1 MWLTRVF
8 LERWPLT
15 IVLIALTTLFGVVS
29 AKSLIVQ
36 RLPNTDQPT
45 VGMRLTYS
53 GASTTEIRDTIA
65 RPVEDQISGSQDLL
79 HVDTAVQTGSAT
91 IASYFALG
99 SPSDTDL
106 TNVIEAFNAAKSQ
119 LPSDLVNPVIRIYD
133 PNAATVVSIGLSSR
147 SMTTSALAAL
157 ANGQIGPAIEQLGG
171 VSNVLVAGNVQAAYN
186 VTVDPNA
193 LAGYGLTLTDIIN
206 TLSGNNLRA
215 PGGIAYQPG
224 RETQIDV
231 RGDIDS
237 PAAVAGLSVSST
249 SGGSTGGG
257 NAPTLYGPSPYTGSL
272 YGWTRPSQGVNIGD
286 VSRVEDASVPVRNFA
301 YINGIPGIELQ
312 VSKTSDASEISVSD
326 TVIKALPALQQQFP
340 SVKFRVDYVQS
351 NYSRQQVEGVIRTL
365 IEGVVL
371 TAVLMVLFLQSWR
384 NAVVVMIAIPTSL
397 CVALLAMRIFNFSLD
412 TISLLAMTLVI
423 GVLIDDSTV
432 VLENVTRHHEN
443 GEEPLEAALN
453 GRGEIG
459 TAAIVI
465 TLVDVVV
472 FLPIAFIGGPVG
484 VQLAEFAVVVTVS
497 TLTSLFVSFTITPSL
512 AGIWALKS
520 NWKPWKPIRAFDH
533 GFEWLRTRYHE
544 RLLPAAMK
552 TPWPILITAAVLTVL
567 ALSAIPLGIVG
578 EDYIPAA
585 DQGEIYYTLTF
596 APGTP
601 LEHTQAVLNRIQR
614 EVVKFPDLETE
625 VTNAGGFNSPYGG
638 FLLEGNVGQINI
650 FLNEKRKQSTNY
662 YLQQMLELGRKFAP
676 DGISLAKPA
685 SDPTQGG
692 PRQPIDEL
700 VSLPDGSDPSQ
711 YAIKVAQALRAA
723 KGAINVNDSAEQ
735 DLPQVSVEFDRGMA
749 RALGVSIGTASS
761 AIRAAFGGDVA
772 TELESPNGLV
782 QVEVIYPRTA
792 MQSLANV
799 LAIPLRAAN
808 GAIVRVGDV
817 AHLTLDP
824 APVVITRTNRAD
836 VVHVDATVADGYNLS
851 NVMRSFESNLAGM
864 HLPPNVSVKQSQGGQ
879 QELMSQTLK
888 GIGTSLILS
897 VVLVYLLMV
906 ALYNDFRDPLII
918 LFAVPVAI
926 VGAVFALWITHQTLN
941 LYSLIGSLLLVGL
954 VTKNG
959 ILLVDYANTLR
970 RRDGKNKRD
979 AVVESGATRFRPII
993 MTTMAMIAGMLPLA
1007 LALEPGSQS
1016 RASLGAVVIG
1026 GLSSSL
1032 ILTLFIVPIMYA
1044 WIAPDEL
1051 SEPLKIGRGRRDEK
1065 KSPGDD
1071 GGASGKQP
1079 QPQPAG

>member
-1 MWLTRVF
+1 VWLTRVF
-8 LERWPLT
+8 LERWPLV

-36 RLPNTDQPT
+36 RLPSTDQPT

-65 RPVEDQISGSQDLL
+65 RPVEDQIAGSQDLL
-79 HVDTAVQTGSAT
+79 HVDTSVQTGSAT
-91 IASYFALG
+91 IASYFSLG

-133 PNAATVVSIGLSSR
+133 PNAATVVSIGLNSR
-147 SMTTSALAAL
+147 SMSTSALAAM

-193 LAGYGLTLTDIIN
+193 LSGYGLTLTDIIN

-237 PAAVAGLSVSST
+237 PASVAGLSVSST

-257 NAPTLYGPSPYTGSL
+257 NSPTLYGPSPFTGTL
-272 YGWTRPSQGVNIGD
+272 YGWTRPSQGVNVGD
-286 VSRVEDASVPVRNFA
+286 VARVEDASVPVRNYA
-301 YINGIPGIELQ
+301 YINNVPGIELQ
-312 VSKTSDASEISVSD
+312 VSKTSDASEITVSD
-326 TVIKALPALQQQFP
+326 TVINALPALRQQFP
-340 SVKFRVDYVQS
+340 AVNFRVDYVQS

-365 IEGVVL
+365 LEGIVL
-371 TAVLMVLFLQSWR
+371 TAILMVLFLQSWR
-384 NAVVVMIAIPTSL
+384 NAIVVMIAIPTSL
-397 CVALLAMRIFNFSLD
+397 CVALVAMRILGFSLD

-432 VLENVTRHHEN
+432 VLENVSRHHEN

-453 GRGEIG
+453 GRSEIG

-484 VQLAEFAVVVTVS
+484 VQLTEFAVVVTVS

-520 NWKPWKPIRAFDH
+520 QWKPWKPIRAFDH
-533 GFEWLRTRYHE
+533 GFEWVRGRYHE
-544 RLLPAAMK
+544 RLLPAAMRA
-552 TPWPILITAAVLTVL
+552 PWPILIVAVVLTAL
-567 ALSAIPLGIVG
+567 ALVAIPLGVVG

-601 LEHTQAVLNRIQR
+601 LDHTQSVLRRIGQ
-614 EVVKFPDLETE
+614 EVVKFPDLQTE

-638 FLLEGNVGQINI
+638 FLLEGNVGQINV
-650 FLNEKRKQSTNY
+650 FLNEKRQKSTNY
-662 YLQQMLELGRKFAP
+662 YLQQMLDLGRRFAP

-711 YAIKVAQALRAA
+711 YAVKVAQALRAT

-735 DLPQVSVEFDRGMA
+735 DLPQVSVEFDRAMA

-792 MQSLANV
+792 MQSWANV
-799 LAIPLRAAN
+799 LSIPVRAAN
-808 GAIVRVGDV
+808 GSIVRVGDV

-836 VVHVDATVADGYNLS
+836 VVHVDATVADGTNLS
-851 NVMRSFESNLAGM
+851 DVMQGFERNLKALD
-864 HLPPNVSVKQSQGGQ
+864 LPPNVTVKAAQGGQ
-879 QELMSQTLK
+879 QELMAQTLT

-897 VVLVYLLMV
+897 VILVYLLMV

-918 LFAVPVAI
+918 LFAVPVAV

-941 LYSLIGSLLLVGL
+941 LYSLIGTLLLVGL

-979 AVVESGATRFRPII
+979 AVIESGATRFRPIV

-1032 ILTLFIVPIMYA
+1032 ILTLFIVPIMYN
-1044 WIAPDEL
+1044 WIAPEEL
-1051 SEPLKIGRGRRDEK
+1051 AEPLRIGRKKRDADRE
-1065 KSPGDD
+1065 PD
-1071 GGASGKQP
+1071 GGSGGQP
-1079 QPQPAG
+1079 SPQPAS

>member
-8 LERWPLT
+8 LERWPLV
-15 IVLIALTTLFGVVS
+15 IVLICLTTLFGVVS

-65 RPVEDQISGSQDLL
+65 RPVEDQISGSADLL

-91 IASYFALG
+91 IASYFSLG

-133 PNAATVVSIGLSSR
+133 PNAATVVSIGLSSKA
-147 SMTTSALAAL
+147 MTTAALAAV
-157 ANGQIGPAIEQLGG
+157 ANGQIAPAIEQLGG
-171 VSNVLVAGNVQAAYN
+171 VSNVTVAGNVQAAYN

-193 LAGYGLTLTDIIN
+193 LSGYGLTLTDIIS
-206 TLSGNNLRA
+206 TLAGNNQRA

-237 PAAVAGLSVSST
+237 PQSVAALSVSST

-257 NAPTLYGPSPYTGSL
+257 NAPTLYGPSPYTGTL

-286 VSRVEDASVPVRNFA
+286 VSRVEDASVPVRNYA
-301 YINGIPGIELQ
+301 YINGVPGVELQ
-312 VSKTSDASEISVSD
+312 VQKTSDASEITVSD
-326 TVIKALPALQQQFP
+326 AVIKGLPALRKQFP
-340 SVKFRVDYVQS
+340 SVNFRVDYVQS
-351 NYSRQQVEGVIRTL
+351 DYSRQQVEGVIRTL
-365 IEGVVL
+365 LEGIVL
-371 TAVLMVLFLQSWR
+371 TAILMVLFLQSWR

-397 CVALLAMRIFNFSLD
+397 CVALVAMKIFNFSLD

-432 VLENVTRHHEN
+432 VLENVTRHHEE

-453 GRGEIG
+453 GRSEIG

-465 TLVDVVV
+465 TFVDVVV
-472 FLPIAFIGGPVG
+472 FLPIAFIGGAVG
-484 VQLAEFAVVVTVS
+484 VELTEFAIVVTVS

-520 NWKPWKPIRAFDH
+520 TWKPWKPIRAFDH
-533 GFEWLRTRYHE
+533 GFEWVRSRYHE
-544 RLLPAAMK
+544 KLLPAAIG
-552 TPWPILITAAVLTVL
+552 TPWPILITAIVLTAI
-567 ALSAIPLGIVG
+567 ALSLIPLGIVG

-585 DQGEIYYTLTF
+585 DQGEIYYTVTF

-601 LEHTQAVLNRIQR
+601 LTHTQAVLNQIQR
-614 EVVKFPDLETE
+614 EVNKFPDLETE

-650 FLNEKRKQSTNY
+650 FLNANRKQSTNY
-662 YLQQMLELGRKFAP
+662 YLQQMVALGKKYAP
-676 DGISLAKPA
+676 DAVSLAKPA

-692 PRQPIDEL
+692 PKQPIDEL
-700 VSLPDGSDPSQ
+700 VSLPDGSDPST
-711 YAIKVAQALRAA
+711 YAIKVAAALRAA

-749 RALGVSIGTASS
+749 RALGVSIGTAAS

-792 MQSLANV
+792 QQSLANV
-799 LAIPLRAAN
+799 LSIPIRAAN
-808 GAIVRVGDV
+808 GSIVRVGDV

-851 NVMRSFESNLAGM
+851 DVMHSFEDNLKAE
-864 HLPPNVSVKQSQGGQ
+864 HLPANVSVKASQGGQ
-879 QELMSQTLK
+879 QELMGQTLK

-926 VGAVFALWITHQTLN
+926 VGAVFALFLTHQTLN

-970 RRDGKNKRD
+970 KRDGKSKLD
-979 AVVESGATRFRPII
+979 AVIDSGSTRFRPII
-993 MTTMAMIAGMLPLA
+993 MTTMAMIAGMFPLA

-1026 GLSSSL
+1026 GLTSSL
-1032 ILTLFIVPIMYA
+1032 ILTLFIVPIMYM
-1044 WIAPDEL
+1044 WIAPNEL
-1051 SEPLKIGRGRRDEK
+1051 AEPIKIGRGKNTDDGSR
-1065 KSPGDD
+1065 GD
-1071 GGASGKQP
+1071 GGAGRGP
-1079 QPQPAG
+1079 APQPAS